1 MAKEEQARK
10 TEGNLKSRSTGEEPG
25 AAEDPQDEKARL
37 LESESG
43 GFVDLESGRISAE
56 NVLESPPRTDTSEDG
71 QGISSLQL
79 LTSPT
84 AEGLPAAGAPSAI
97 SEKARG
103 KMKQRRSLSLDTTS
117 SLDRIAAAGVG
128 RNGFV
133 PTQEW
138 VRISSILNF
147 TY

>member
-1 MAKEEQARK
+1 
-10 TEGNLKSRSTGEEPG
+10 
-25 AAEDPQDEKARL
+25 

-56 NVLESPPRTDTSEDG
+56 NVLEGPPRSSGPEEG
-71 QGISSLQL
+71 QGISSLQP
-79 LTSPT
+79 LTSPLTEGSPT
-84 AEGLPAAGAPSAI
+84 AGNASAI

-103 KMKQRRSLSLDTTS
+103 KMKERRSLSLDTTS

-138 VRISSILNF
+138 VCSLSILVSSFLADNSLAKV
-147 TY
+147 TSWQQG